1 METERTDS
9 NQGEIYISISD
20 GTFVLTKQFIELC
33 ISDIIQES
41 KLTHL
46 DAKKIADKVYPTMKK
61 YNKITDLHEQI
72 IMITTEMCTEH
83 YDYPNIATFLLI
95 DELHRVTDDDY
106 SETVS
111 KMMQNLNPKAEPAP
125 LLSKRFSDFVFE
137 NKEIINSI
145 LHKNKNRDYDI
156 SLFGYRTLEKAYLKK
171 LSSGA
176 IVERPQYMW
185 MRVAISIHQ
194 RSGDFAK
201 IEETYNLLSEG
212 YMTHATP
219 TLFNAG
225 TSFEQLSSCF
235 LLGVDDDMGKIGDC
249 WKKCGLISKHAGGIG
264 ITMTPVRVNG
274 AYINS
279 TQGTASG
286 LKVLSVFNE
295 ISRYADQSG
304 KRPGSIAI
312 YIEPWH
318 GDIFF
323 FLDLK
328 KNTGAETERARDL
341 FLALTINDIFMKRVE
356 SDGIWSLMCPH
367 DCPDLLNK
375 YGDEF
380 TRIYENYEAE
390 GKFLKQLPARELWFK
405 IMESQIETGVPYMLY
420 KDAVNSKSNQIN
432 IGVVNGSNLCVSGET
447 MILTSQGYLN
457 IKDNVDKVVNVWNG
471 EEFSSVKFKKTGI
484 DQEMMKVSFSNGC
497 ELKCTPYH
505 KFYIMD
511 GNKIVT
517 KQACDLVVS
526 DRLIKI
532 EYPTIEKG
540 NNDFKY
546 PYTHG
551 LFTADGTY
559 NKVKTSVKQCNF
571 KPMDGERYCKRH
583 IEHLQ
588 IVKDGDIVNAE
599 KCHAMSY
606 VDHPYISLYGIKKN
620 LLNNLEYVGNVMRD
634 DDHDKITV
642 RLYHDIAQKYVVP
655 INCNIDIKLSW
666 LAGLLDGDGTVAIN
680 GSNKSLQIGSVDKLF
695 LNNVLYMLQTMGC
708 DPKVTLSRSEKQT
721 LLPDG
726 KGGRKLYN
734 TQTMYRLLI
743 SSNDTYKLVNM
754 GLKTY
759 RLNLSGM
766 EKPNRNARHFITITE
781 LEKGPSEDTYCFT
794 EPKKNAGVFNGVVTS
809 QCIEIVEVSTSDEYA
824 VCFSADTEIVTENGI
839 KKIVDCD
846 GEKVLS
852 YFNNDKDL
860 QKSEHF
866 EVAKLIHNGRKQTF
880 TIKTSNGKDIR
891 ATEDHPFLVADRIYQ
906 WRKLKD
912 LRVGDELV
920 TPTSHN
926 SKILS
931 IEEFAIE
938 DVYDLVLSH
947 SHNFIANGYVVHNC
961 NLASICLPKFVE
973 NGEVNYPKL
982 FDISR
987 VATRNLN
994 NIIDSNFYPVEEA
1007 RTSNM
1012 KHRPV
1017 GLGVQGL
1024 ADVFFKMKIPFDS
1037 PKAREVNKRIF
1048 ETIYFG
1054 AMTESCLMAK
1064 EEGHYSTFVGSPL
1077 SQGKFQFDLWGLDRS
1092 ELMWDWAPLE
1102 KDIATYGVRN
1112 SLTTAEMPTAST
1124 SQIMG
1129 NNETFEA
1136 ITSNIY
1142 TRKTIAGD
1150 YYVINKY
1157 LMSDLMELGLWD
1169 TNMVDMIKYYEGS
1182 IQNIP
1187 GIPQNIKDIYRTVYE
1202 IEQRSVIDMSADR
1215 GPFVDQTQ
1223 SLNLHIAEPDF
1234 KKLTSC
1240 HMHGWRKGLKTGM
1253 YYLRSKA
1260 ASEAT
1265 KFGIDV
1271 DTIRMIEE
1279 RNGISPTEETSVD
1292 AYENIEIV
1300 PACPYNPNR
1309 KAGDGCLM
1317 CGS

>member
-1 METERTDS
+1 VRNSSYISIRKKVSGIKKKLTEKSFSYKYYILYENITMETERTNN

-20 GTFVLTKQFIELC
+20 GTFVLTKEFIELC
-33 ISDIIQES
+33 VSDVIQKS

-46 DAKKIADKVYPTMKK
+46 DAGKITDKVYPTLKT

-106 SETVS
+106 SETIL
-111 KMMQNLNPKAEPAP
+111 KMTQNLNPKGEPAP
-125 LLSKRFSDFVFE
+125 LVSARFSDFVFK
-137 NKEIINSI
+137 NKEIVNAI

-176 IVERPQYMW
+176 IIERPQCMW
-185 MRVAISIHQ
+185 MRVSISIHQ
-194 RSGDFAK
+194 RSGDFGK
-201 IEETYNLLSEG
+201 IEETYDLLSEG

-225 TSFEQLSSCF
+225 TAYEQLSSCF
-235 LLGVDDDMGKIGDC
+235 LLGVNDDMGKIGDC

-367 DCPDLLNK
+367 DCPDLLDK

-380 TRIYENYEAE
+380 TRIYENYEAA

-420 KDAVNSKSNQIN
+420 KDAVNTKSNQIN

-457 IKDNVDKVVNVWNG
+457 IKDNVDKVVDVWNG
-471 EEFSSVKFKKTGI
+471 EEFSSVTFKKTGV
-484 DQEMMKVSFSNGC
+484 DQEMMKISFSNGC

-505 KFYIMD
+505 KFYLIND
-511 GNKIVT
+511 GNVVM
-517 KQACDLVVS
+517 KQASDLVIC
-526 DRLIKI
+526 DKLIKI
-532 EYPTIEKG
+532 SYPVIKEG
-540 NNDFKY
+540 CDEN
-546 PYTHG
+546 
-551 LFTADGTY
+551 
-559 NKVKTSVKQCNF
+559 
-571 KPMDGERYCKRH
+571 
-583 IEHLQ
+583 
-588 IVKDGDIVNAE
+588 
-599 KCHAMSY
+599 
-606 VDHPYISLYGIKKN
+606 IS
-620 LLNNLEYVGNVMRD
+620 E
-634 DDHDKITV
+634 
-642 RLYHDIAQKYVVP
+642 KYVVP
-655 INCNIDIKLSW
+655 CNNSIGNKLSW
-666 LAGLLDGDGTVAIN
+666 LGCLLDSDGNVDS
-680 GSNKSLQIGSVDKLF
+680 GNKFVLIDSIDKQF
-695 LNNVLYMLQTMGC
+695 LTSILYMLQTLGC
-708 DPKVTLSRSEKQT
+708 DPVILLNANGNMYQLSLCAS
-721 LLPDG
+721 DVS
-726 KGGRKLYN
+726 
-734 TQTMYRLLI
+734 RLKDL
-743 SSNDTYKLVNM
+743 
-754 GLKTY
+754 GLKTSK
-759 RLNLSGM
+759 LNLTAFVP
-766 EKPNRNARHFITITE
+766 EDDKRFVTVTN
-781 LEKGPSEDTYCFT
+781 LEKLEQREDTYCFT
-794 EPKKNAGVFNGVVTS
+794 EPRKNAGVFNGVITS
-809 QCIEIVEVSTSDEYA
+809 QCIEIVEVSTADEYA

-860 QKSEHF
+860 QRSEHF

-880 TIKTSNGKDIR
+880 VIKTSNGKDVR
-891 ATEDHPFLVADRIYQ
+891 ATEDHPFLVADDTYQ

-912 LRVGDELV
+912 LHVGDELM
-920 TPTSHN
+920 TSTSHH

-938 DVYDLVLSH
+938 DVYDLALGH
-947 SHNFIANGYVVHNC
+947 SHNFVANGYVVHNC

-973 NGEVNYPKL
+973 NGEMNHEKL
-982 FDISR
+982 FRVSR
-987 VATRNLN
+987 IATRNLN

-1007 RTSNM
+1007 RISNM

-1092 ELMWDWAPLE
+1092 ELIWDWATLE

-1129 NNETFEA
+1129 NNETIEA

-1169 TNMVDMIKYYEGS
+1169 SNMVDMIKYYEGS
-1182 IQNIP
+1182 IQNIS

-1215 GPFVDQTQ
+1215 GPFIDQTQ

-1240 HMHGWRKGLKTGM
+1240 HMHGWRRGLKTGM

-1279 RNGISPTEETSVD
+1279 RNGITPKEEIPVNIYEDTEIAPS
-1292 AYENIEIV
+1292 
-1300 PACPYNPNR
+1300 CQYNPNR
-1309 KAGDGCLM
+1309 KTGEGCFM